1 MTGKEVRE
9 VLLNNGV
16 VLADLANS
24 LGITAQ
30 TLNSRLNAK
39 YFKDDYLN
47 DISEI
52 TGVSFK
58 SESPKNCDGLL
69 KIIESQQKTIETL
82 SRTIENITNNSKSV

>member
-39 YFKDDYLN
+39 YFKDEYLKE
-47 DISEI
+47 ISNIMNIVFENK
-52 TGVSFK
+52 TSF
-58 SESPKNCDGLL
+58 NHNNLL
-69 KIIESQQKTIETL
+69 QLIESQQRTIESL
-82 SRTIENITNNSKSV
+82 SRTIENLSRK

>member
-9 VLLNNGV
+9 ILLNNGV

-39 YFKDDYLN
+39 YFKDEYLKE
-47 DISEI
+47 ISNILNIVFENK
-52 TGVSFK
+52 TSLGNNNLFQ
-58 SESPKNCDGLL
+58 L
-69 KIIESQQKTIETL
+69 IESQQRTIESL
-82 SRTIENITNNSKSV
+82 SRTIENLSRKE

>member
-16 VLADLANS
+16 VLSDLANS

-39 YFKDDYLN
+39 YFKDEYLKE
-47 DISEI
+47 ISRLLNI
-52 TGVSFK
+52 TF
-58 SESPKNCDGLL
+58 ESKAQLDNNGLL
-69 KIIESQQKTIETL
+69 QIIESQQRTIESL
-82 SRTIENITNNSKSV
+82 SRTIENLSKK